1 MVPGEEGSA
10 ASSRI
15 RSSVPP
21 DSHTTLDQQAL
32 QRLQQISA
40 EILGQLDLDP
50 LLASIMTGAADL
62 LDASQINLYRYI
74 PSRDLLETW
83 IHLRAPEGVT
93 WIEHRRGDG
102 AAGTVLQTGR
112 GLRIDDYD
120 NWEGR
125 SPQWPTGVTG
135 PGMAAPIRR
144 SEERL
149 GGITVARPPH
159 SRLCTEADLTLF
171 QLFANQAAV
180 AIANAQLYAG
190 VSRKADELSKLY
202 DTSLDIVSQLDLERV
217 LQATLERATNLL
229 DCSANLRLHDPE
241 QDMLVPLLP
250 LKQPQDIAYALL
262 RPAEGLSGRVFTT
275 GEPLIVNDYDHWE
288 GRSPQYPPG
297 VIGRSMAAPLRQGDQ
312 IIGVL
317 ALNRT
322 TDGPPF
328 TGDDLQLLSL
338 FANQASVAITN
349 ARLYA
354 DSRLQ
359 SQELSH
365 LYETSLDITGRLD
378 LNDLLDAVIRRTSA
392 LIQAQEG
399 EILLYDAERDVTTAF
414 LSLGLDEIG
423 LPTNIHSVG
432 LPPNGLDGLVI
443 HSRHAMRLDDYQQW
457 PGRLKTPASATIGPI
472 LGVPIVHRGQILG
485 SFSLTRAPGS
495 PTFTDRDERRL
506 TLFAN
511 QAAVAI
517 ANARQVEQLE
527 SFHAQQIEKE
537 RIDQQLRMAQEV
549 QAGLL
554 PIELPAIPG
563 WDVAALWRPA
573 LQLGGD
579 YYDFLPL
586 SPDRW
591 GFVMAD
597 VSDKGIP
604 AALLMAV
611 ARSLFRVYASADL
624 RPSEVLALINRD
636 LVASSHSGMFVTAV
650 YAVVETGSGAIQIST
665 AGHPPPLLIRH
676 PGREVLVIK
685 VRGLPL
691 GILGEAPFQDE
702 TINLQPGERIVFYTD
717 GVTEATNITKEL
729 FGASRLEAFLT
740 HFVSGSSGQL
750 IDGLDLA
757 VRDFVGANP
766 QSDDV
771 AYLTL
776 RRET

>member
-10 ASSRI
+10 ASPRI
-15 RSSVPP
+15 HSSVPP
-21 DSHTTLDQQAL
+21 DSQNLDHQAL

-62 LDASQINLYRYI
+62 LDASQINLYRYV

-102 AAGTVLQTGR
+102 VAGRVLQTGR

-120 NWEGR
+120 HWEGR
-125 SPQWPTGVTG
+125 STQWPTGVTG

-144 SEERL
+144 SEELL
-149 GGITVARPPH
+149 GVITVARPPH
-159 SRLCTEADLTLF
+159 SRLFTEADLTLL

-190 VSRKADELSKLY
+190 VSRKADQLSKLN
-202 DTSLDIVSQLDLERV
+202 DTSLDIVSQLDLESV

-229 DCSANLRLHDPE
+229 DCSANLRLHDPQ

-322 TDGPPF
+322 SDRPPF

-359 SQELSH
+359 GQELGH

-414 LSLGLDEIG
+414 LSLGLDEVG

-432 LPPNGLDGLVI
+432 LPPDGLDGFVI
-443 HSRHAMRLDDYQQW
+443 HSRHAVRLDDYRQW
-457 PGRLKTPASATIGPI
+457 PGRLKTPASAAIGPI
-472 LGVPIVHRGQILG
+472 LGVPIVHRAQILG
-485 SFSLTRAPGS
+485 SFSLTRAPGA
-495 PTFTDRDERRL
+495 PPFTDQDERRL

-517 ANARQVEQLE
+517 ANARQVEQIE
-527 SFHAQQIEKE
+527 SLHAQQVEKE
-537 RIDQQLRMAQEV
+537 RLDQQVRTAQAV

-554 PIELPAIPG
+554 PLQLPVVPG
-563 WDVAALWRPA
+563 WDIAALWRPA

-579 YYDFLPL
+579 YYDFIPL
-586 SPDRW
+586 GLDRW
-591 GFVMAD
+591 ACVMGD

-604 AALLMAV
+604 AALLMAS
-611 ARSLFRVYASADL
+611 ARSLFHAYAAPDL
-624 RPSEVLALINRD
+624 RPSLVLERVNHD
-636 LVASSHSGMFVTAV
+636 LVATSHSGMFVTAV
-650 YAVVETGSGAIQIST
+650 YAVVDVTTGVIQLSA

-676 PGREVLVIK
+676 PGREVRVIK

-691 GILGEAPFQDE
+691 GILEEAPFQDE

-717 GVTEATNITKEL
+717 GVTEAANITREL
-729 FGASRLEAFLT
+729 FGASRLEAFLAQ
-740 HFVSGSSGQL
+740 FVSGSSGQL

>member
-1 MVPGEEGSA
+1 M
-10 ASSRI
+10 
-15 RSSVPP
+15 PP
-21 DSHTTLDQQAL
+21 DSQNLDQQAL

-62 LDASQINLYRYI
+62 LDASQINLYRYV

-102 AAGTVLQTGR
+102 VAGRVLQTGR

-120 NWEGR
+120 HWEGR
-125 SPQWPTGVTG
+125 STQWPTGVTG

-144 SEERL
+144 SEELL
-149 GGITVARPPH
+149 GVITVARPPH
-159 SRLCTEADLTLF
+159 SRLFTEADLTLL

-202 DTSLDIVSQLDLERV
+202 DTSLDIVSQLDLESV

-262 RPAEGLSGRVFTT
+262 RPTEGLSGRVFTT

-322 TDGPPF
+322 SDGLPF

-359 SQELSH
+359 SQELGH

-392 LIQAQEG
+392 LIQAQQG

-414 LSLGLDEIG
+414 LSLGLDEAG
-423 LPTNIHSVG
+423 LPTDIHSVG
-432 LPPNGLDGLVI
+432 LPPDGLDGLVI
-443 HSRHAMRLDDYQQW
+443 HSRRAVRLDDYQQW
-457 PGRLKTPASATIGPI
+457 PGRLKTPGPATMGPM

-485 SFSLTRAPGS
+485 SFSLARAPGA
-495 PTFTDRDERRL
+495 PPFRDQDERRL

-527 SFHAQQIEKE
+527 SFHAQQVEKE
-537 RIDQQLRMAQEV
+537 RLDQQVRTAQAV

-554 PIELPAIPG
+554 PLQLPVVPG
-563 WDVAALWRPA
+563 WDIAALWRPA

-579 YYDFLPL
+579 YYDFIPL
-586 SPDRW
+586 GLDRW
-591 GFVMAD
+591 ACVMGD

-604 AALLMAV
+604 AALLMAS
-611 ARSLFRVYASADL
+611 ARSLFHAYAAPDL
-624 RPSEVLALINRD
+624 RPSLVLERVNHD
-636 LVASSHSGMFVTAV
+636 LVATSHSGMFVTAV
-650 YAVVETGSGAIQIST
+650 YAVVDASTGVIQLSA

-676 PGREVLVIK
+676 PGREVRVIK
-685 VRGLPL
+685 LRGLPL
-691 GILGEAPFQDE
+691 GILEEAPFQDE
-702 TINLQPGERIVFYTD
+702 TVNLQPGERIVFYTD
-717 GVTEATNITKEL
+717 GVTEATSLTREL
-729 FGASRLEAFLT
+729 FGASRLEAFLA
-740 HFVSGSSGQL
+740 HFASGSSGQL

-757 VRDFVGANP
+757 VRDFVGAHP

>member
-83 IHLRAPEGVT
+83 IHLRAPEGVS

-144 SEERL
+144 SEELL
-149 GGITVARPPH
+149 GVITVARPPH
-159 SRLCTEADLTLF
+159 SRLFTEADLTLF